1 MRTQIPPKH
10 IRAPP
15 ISINI
20 TQIPP
25 DNPQTPLR
33 HPQGISREHKTPTDP
48 KRHKQTAP
56 KTPIYCQVLFEY
68 VCWCLLASVG
78 VCCCLLAS
86 CVLWICLGVSWGC
99 LGVVWGYLSDIYGNW
114 RRWNVFWGYLG
125 SHSLQYWAITLF
137 WHSPERS
144 DFLSPDYTETIKYQ
158 NVRI

>member
-25 DNPQTPLR
+25 DNPRTPLR

-48 KRHKQTAP
+48 NRHEQTAP
-56 KTPIYCQVLFEY
+56 ETPIYCQVLFEY

-114 RRWNVFWGYLG
+114 RRSNVFLVSGFSIPAVLSQNTILAQSWKERFFVTWL
-125 SHSLQYWAITLF
+125 YW
-137 WHSPERS
+137 
-144 DFLSPDYTETIKYQ
+144 D
-158 NVRI
+158 N